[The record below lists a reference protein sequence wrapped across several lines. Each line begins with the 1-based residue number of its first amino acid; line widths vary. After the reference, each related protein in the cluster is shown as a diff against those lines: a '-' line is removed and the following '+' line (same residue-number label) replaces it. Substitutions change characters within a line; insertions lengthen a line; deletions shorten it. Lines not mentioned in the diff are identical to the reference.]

1 MGPGWDN
8 GPMGEIVLYVL
19 TAAAYAALGA
29 HFWRTRWGAAP
40 GAEQLSRA
48 ERFGIMLPLAAQSA
62 LLYDAA
68 FAQAGL
74 RFGFGHAL
82 SATLWLAV
90 LFYWLANN
98 FYGLAGMLALV
109 LPAAAVAVVL
119 PAVFPGME
127 TPPYTSSVEF
137 RIHLALAMLAYGLFT
152 IAALHAMLMAMVE
165 RHLHRARQGGAG
177 LGRAALAGPFSAL
190 PPLLTLEAL
199 LFRILGL
206 GFVMLTLTLLT
217 GIAFSEEVF
226 GQPLQLNHKTLFGI
240 LSWLVFGGL
249 LLGRWRWGWRGR
261 RALRWTMTG
270 FVVLLLAYVGSRFV
284 IEVLLSR
291 GGG

>member
-1 MGPGWDN
+1 
-8 GPMGEIVLYVL
+8 MGEIVLYVL
-19 TAAAYAALGA
+19 TAAAYAALGV
-29 HFWRTRWGAAP
+29 HFWRTRWGVAA
-40 GAEQLSRA
+40 GSEHLSRA
-48 ERFGIMLPLAAQSA
+48 ERFAIMLPLAAQSA
-62 LLYDAA
+62 LLYDAV
-68 FAQAGL
+68 FGQAGL

-109 LPAAAVAVVL
+109 LPAAAVCVLL
-119 PAVFPGME
+119 PALFPGME
-127 TPPYTSSVEF
+127 TPAYTSSVEF

-165 RHLHRARQGGAG
+165 RRLHRARQVGVG
-177 LGRAALAGPFSAL
+177 LGREALSGPFSAL

-199 LFRILGL
+199 LFRILAL

-217 GIAFSEEVF
+217 GVVFSEEVF
-226 GQPLQLNHKTLFGI
+226 GQPLKLNHKTLFGI
-240 LSWLVFGGL
+240 ISWIVFGAL
-249 LLGRWRWGWRGR
+249 LLGRWLWGWRGR

-284 IEVLLSR
+284 MEVVLER
-291 GGG
+291 AFG

>member
-1 MGPGWDN
+1 
-8 GPMGEIVLYVL
+8 MGEIVLYAL
-19 TAAAYAALGA
+19 TAAAYAALGV
-29 HFWRTRWGAAP
+29 HFWRSRWGAAP
-40 GAEQLSRA
+40 GGEHLSRA
-48 ERFGIMLPLAAQSA
+48 ERFAIMVPLAAQSA
-62 LLYDAA
+62 LLYDAI
-68 FAQAGL
+68 FGHAGL

-98 FYGLAGMLALV
+98 FYGLAGMFALV

-119 PAVFPGME
+119 PAMFTGME
-127 TPPYTSSVEF
+127 TPPYTSTVEF

-165 RHLHRARQGGAG
+165 RRLHRARQPGAG
-177 LGRAALAGPFSAL
+177 LGREALSGPFSAL

-199 LFRILGL
+199 LFRILAL

-217 GIAFSEEVF
+217 GVAFSEEVF
-226 GQPLQLNHKTLFGI
+226 GQPLQLNHKTLFGV
-240 LSWLVFGGL
+240 LSWFVFGGL

-284 IEVLLSR
+284 MEVLLAR
-291 GGG
+291 PGG

>member
-1 MGPGWDN
+1 
-8 GPMGEIVLYVL
+8 MGEIVLYAL
-19 TAAAYAALGA
+19 TAAAYAALGI
-29 HFWRTRWGAAP
+29 HFWRTRWSATP
-40 GAEQLSRA
+40 GPEHLTRG
-48 ERFGIMLPLAAQSA
+48 ERFAIMLPLAAQSA
-62 LLYDAA
+62 LLYDAV
-68 FAQAGL
+68 FGQAGL

-82 SATLWLAV
+82 SATLWIAV

-109 LPAAAVAVVL
+109 LPAAAVSVLL
-119 PAVFPGME
+119 PAVFPGMQ
-127 TPPYTSSVEF
+127 TPAYTQSVEF

-165 RHLHRARQGGAG
+165 RRLHRARQVGAAAA
-177 LGRAALAGPFSAL
+177 LGREALSGPFSAL

-199 LFRILGL
+199 LFRILWL

-226 GQPLQLNHKTLFGI
+226 GQALRFNHKTLFGI
-240 LSWLVFGGL
+240 LSWVVFGAL
-249 LLGRWRWGWRGR
+249 LAGRSLWGWRGR

-284 IEVLLSR
+284 MEVLLARSFP
-291 GGG
+291 

>member
-1 MGPGWDN
+1 
-8 GPMGEIVLYVL
+8 MGEIVLYVI
-19 TAAAYAALGA
+19 TAAVYAALGV
-29 HFWRTRWGAAP
+29 HFWRTRWGAQP
-40 GAEQLSRA
+40 GPEQLTQT
-48 ERFGIMLPLAAQSA
+48 ERIAMMLPLAAQSA
-62 LLYDAA
+62 LLYDAIFGA
-68 FAQAGL
+68 AGL

-98 FYGLAGMLALV
+98 FYGLAGMFALV
-109 LPAAAVAVVL
+109 LPAAAVSVVL
-119 PAVFPGME
+119 PAVFPGMT
-127 TPPYTSSVEF
+127 TPAYTSSFEF
-137 RIHLALAMLAYGLFT
+137 RVHLALAMLAYGLFT

-165 RHLHRARQGGAG
+165 RRLHRARQSGPGAG
-177 LGRAALAGPFSAL
+177 LGREALSGPWSAL

-206 GFVMLTLTLLT
+206 GFVMLTLTLVT

-226 GQPLQLNHKTLFGI
+226 GKALQFNHKTLFGI

-249 LLGRWRWGWRGR
+249 LLGRRLWGWRGR

-270 FVVLLLAYVGSRFV
+270 FVVLLLAYIGSRFV
-284 IEVLLSR
+284 MEVLLGRSLS
-291 GGG
+291 